1 MKDGILCINKPAG
14 FTSFDVIGKLRG
26 ILKFKRLGHS
36 GTLDPMA
43 TGVLP
48 VFVGKATKCCDILP
62 NDDKCYIAGFKFGAT
77 TNTQD
82 STGTITH
89 TFEPKKVTI
98 EDIQS
103 VLKDYIGEILQ
114 VPPMYSA
121 VSINGQRLYDLARK
135 NIVVERPPRKIVVYS
150 IRVLSYGADTLSGTL
165 EISCGKG
172 TYVRTLINDIGDA
185 LGVGGYMTSLVRTS
199 ASGFDLKDCYS
210 FEDVTNAMLDSSI
223 DSLIVPTE
231 TIFKDYPK
239 LSLSEVQT
247 KQYRNGVKLPILELN
262 VSTEYSTYAVY
273 SFDGVFIGTANVDP
287 TEGVLRVG
295 KNF

>member
-77 TNTQD
+77 TDTQD

-150 IRVLSYGADTLSGTL
+150 IRVLSYDADTLSGTL

-239 LSLSEVQT
+239 LFLSEVQT

-287 TEGVLRVG
+287 TESVLRVG